1 MTQREARN
9 VQILLDWVL
18 NLTAFEHP
26 QGPGELADEELVRV
40 VGFLADRSWD
50 VFGAGLRQD
59 AAIAQAMRLLG
70 MPTVTARQA
79 AVDVVDLGLP
89 ANAGSAT

>member
-18 NLTAFEHP
+18 NLAAFEHP
-26 QGPGELADEELVRV
+26 DGPEELDDEEFVRV
-40 VGFLADRSWD
+40 VGFLADRSWA

-59 AAIAQAMRLLG
+59 QAIERAMRMLG
-70 MPTVTARQA
+70 MPTVTVQA
-79 AVDVVDLGLP
+79 AVDVEDLELP
-89 ANAGSAT
+89 ANAGSSS